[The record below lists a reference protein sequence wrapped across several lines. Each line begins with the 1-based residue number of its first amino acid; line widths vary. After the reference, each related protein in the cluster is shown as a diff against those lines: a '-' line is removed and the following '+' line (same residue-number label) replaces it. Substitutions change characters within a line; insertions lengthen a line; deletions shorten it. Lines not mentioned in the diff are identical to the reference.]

1 MVSRVQFCSGGCDMS
16 SSVPL
21 CCVTAVEFGWRE
33 FRSVTICS
41 VSAVTSGLGELR

>member
-21 CCVTAVEFGWRE
+21 CCVKAVEFGWRE
-33 FRSVTICS
+33 FKSVMICS
-41 VSAVTSGLGELR
+41 VSAVNLGCVSVR